1 MTISEF
7 VMSRKFFTLLTLA
20 GIAAS
25 FASFASA
32 ADMASGY
39 EPAGGGGELAY
50 DWSGVYAGVQGGV
63 QSKGVPNPF
72 SSRSGWAFGGQVGAN
87 FQAGPLVYGGELD
100 GTYSTGTDIR
110 LGNGAE
116 REQTITGAAKLRA
129 GVSLDRT
136 LIYGTAG
143 YGWAKLK
150 PKGTVVSD
158 DQWKGGFV
166 VGAGAEQ
173 AFAGR
178 TSLKVEYLMHRLN
191 DVESTVVGGATRS
204 DDVNT
209 QSLSSAST
217 TASERRPWRE
227 YPPRA
232 FSSRFGA

>member
-1 MTISEF
+1 
-7 VMSRKFFTLLTLA
+7 MSRNIFALVTLA
-20 GIAAS
+20 GLAASVAS
-25 FASFASA
+25 FAWA

-39 EPAGGGGELAY
+39 EPATGGEDLAY

-63 QSKGVPNPF
+63 QSKGAPNPF
-72 SSRSGWAFGGQVGAN
+72 SSRSGWAFGGQAGVN

-110 LGNGAE
+110 LGGGAE
-116 REQTITGAAKLRA
+116 LEQKMTGAAKLRA

-143 YGWAKLK
+143 YGWARLK

-166 VGAGAEQ
+166 VGAGVEQ

-178 TSLKVEYLMHRLN
+178 TSLKVEYLMHRLSG
-191 DVESTVVGGATRS
+191 VETTVAGGATRS
-204 DDVNT
+204 DDLNT
-209 QSLSSAST
+209 QSLKLGLN
-217 TASERRPWRE
+217 
-227 YPPRA
+227 Y
-232 FSSRFGA
+232 RF